1 MPTGGDISHAYQRLI
16 KPAKVSQIGS
26 HLSER
31 GSFFP
36 NSIILATEEKLKWHK
51 DGGNLTDAN
60 SEHGRITIPNKYGL
74 LFVIDGQH
82 RAITGMEG
90 SEVREEN
97 RPLHT

>member
-1 MPTGGDISHAYQRLI
+1 MYHFFAKSGEIVDLSHVPRRMPTGGDISHAYQRLI

-51 DGGNLTDAN
+51 DGDTG
-60 SEHGRITIPNKYGL
+60 SPEITI
-74 LFVIDGQH
+74 
-82 RAITGMEG
+82 
-90 SEVREEN
+90 
-97 RPLHT
+97 